1 LFRLLHPKRSASFLE
16 MYDHLIESQWWSLE
30 QLRAHQAKKLDTLLT
45 HAFDTVP
52 YYSQVF
58 QERGI
63 TKSQLSDYGVLEKLP
78 ILSKKIIQENFDQL
92 KSVEAA
98 TSDLVLN
105 STGGST
111 GSPLNFYQDVNYS
124 RWSKPA
130 MARAWKN
137 VVGVDIDASEA
148 VLWGAIRDIGKEF
161 SLTKTAWSFLRNRR
175 LSLNTFDLNHKKLHR
190 FIRLYNFLRPE
201 VVRGYATS
209 LAYAA
214 EYIESRKLKVHSP
227 KAIISS
233 TEVLH
238 SRSRDIIE
246 RVFGARVFDSYG
258 CREIGQIATECQMHD
273 GLHIVMENQIVEL
286 IGEKIL
292 VTNLH
297 NLAMPFIRYEVG
309 DLASGLNEAP
319 CSCGRKSV
327 RLTKLV
333 GRDNDNIVI
342 GDSTIINGEFFEF
355 LFFGCRSVRQYQV
368 VHLRKSDR
376 LEVRVSLRDKSED
389 IHGIVRRAMK
399 ENFNFDRVDILETE
413 IFDKTPTGKLRFVYS
428 LDK

>member
-1 LFRLLHPKRSASFLE
+1 

-30 QLRAHQAKKLDTLLT
+30 QLRAHQKNKLGALLT
-45 HAFDTVP
+45 HAYDTVP
-52 YYSQVF
+52 YYGQVF

-63 TKSQLSDYGVLEKLP
+63 TKSQLGDYSILEKLP
-78 ILSKKIIQENFDQL
+78 ILSKKTIQENFDQL
-92 KSVEAA
+92 KSTKFA
-98 TSDLVLN
+98 TDELVLN

-111 GSPLNFYQDVNYS
+111 GTPLNFYQDANYS
-124 RWSKPA
+124 LWSKPA

-137 VVGVDIDASEA
+137 VVGVGIDASEA
-148 VLWGAIRDIGKEF
+148 VLWGAIRDIGKDF
-161 SLTKTAWSFLRNRR
+161 SLIKTAWSFARNRR
-175 LSLNTFDLNHKKLHR
+175 LSLNTFDLNDRKLHR

-214 EYIESRKLKVHSP
+214 EYIEGKNLKLHSP

-238 SRSRDIIE
+238 PRSREIIE
-246 RVFGARVFDSYG
+246 RVFGAKVFDSYG

-273 GLHIVMENQIVEL
+273 GLHVVMENQIVEL
-286 IGEKIL
+286 VDEKIL

-309 DLASGLNEAP
+309 DMASGLDSTP
-319 CSCGRKSV
+319 CACGRKSV
-327 RLTKLV
+327 RLTKLI
-333 GRDNDNIVI
+333 GRDNDNIII
-342 GDSTIINGEFFEF
+342 GDSTVINGEFFEF

-368 VHLRKSDR
+368 VHLKRSDR
-376 LEVRVSLRDKSED
+376 LEVRVSLRNKSED
-389 IHGIVRRAMK
+389 IHGIIRRAMK